1 MTDFREMNLK
11 PELVQ
16 ALERVGFVSA
26 TEVQE
31 RAIPELIKGKNLI
44 VRAKTG
50 TGKTAAFI
58 IPILQAIMGGG
69 RSREVEAIIIVPT
82 RELAL
87 QIAKFAQDVGG
98 PLRVNTTTV
107 YGGASI
113 NTQIQ
118 ALRSG
123 ANIVVGTP
131 GRVKDLLNRGVL
143 RLGQVKFM
151 VLDEAD
157 IMFDMGFIEDVEY
170 IISTVPE
177 NRQLMLFSATI
188 TNDVARVAERFSRDN
203 ERITVG
209 SEEEPVVNTIKHL
222 YAIVP
227 YKLKFS
233 GLLAYIKEYAPK
245 KAIIFART
253 KFEAN
258 AISRVLL
265 SQKYNAI
272 LMHGGLTQ
280 SAREKSLISFRGGA
294 QFLIATNVASR
305 GLDIADIT
313 DIINFGAPDDPRVY
327 VHRVGRSARMGKEGR
342 AMTIADD
349 QQKGLIQDIE
359 VYTNVRLNRIDLNT
373 EPFEHMPLPIK
384 ERGGF
389 GGRSGGGGGRF
400 THGRGGRFGGG
411 GGQYSG
417 QHRSG
422 FRGDNSNE
430 RRSGGNRPKGR
441 RGPSPLW
448 ENG

>member
-1 MTDFREMNLK
+1 MNLK

-16 ALERVGFVSA
+16 ALERIGFVSP

-31 RAIPELIKGKNLI
+31 KAIPELIKGKNLI

-50 TGKTAAFI
+50 TGKTGAFI
-58 IPILQAIMGGG
+58 VPIMQTMN
-69 RSREVEAIIIVPT
+69 RSRDVEALIIVPT

-87 QIAKFAQDVGG
+87 QIAKFAQQVGG
-98 PLRVNTTTV
+98 PMHIGTTTV

-113 NTQIQ
+113 NAQIQ
-118 ALRSG
+118 ALRNG
-123 ANIVVGTP
+123 PNIVVGTP
-131 GRVKDLLNRGVL
+131 GRVKDLINRGVL
-143 RLGQVKFM
+143 RLDRVRYM

-157 IMFDMGFIEDVEY
+157 IMFDMGFIDDVEY
-170 IISTVPE
+170 IIGSVPKDK
-177 NRQLMLFSATI
+177 QLMLFSATI
-188 TNDVARVAERFSRDN
+188 TNDVARVAERFSHNN

-222 YAIVP
+222 YALVP
-227 YKLKFS
+227 FRFKFS

-265 SQKYNAI
+265 SQNYNAI

-280 SAREKSLISFRGGA
+280 SAREKSLVSFRGGA

-305 GLDIADIT
+305 GLDIADVT
-313 DIINFGAPDDPRVY
+313 DIINFGAPEDPRVY

-359 VYTNVRLNRIDLNT
+359 VYTNVRLTRIDLNT
-373 EPFEHMPLPIK
+373 EPFEKLQLPIK
-384 ERGGF
+384 EK
-389 GGRSGGGGGRF
+389 SYGGGGGRF
-400 THGRGGRFGGG
+400 GGRGHPGGGGGRFGQSSRFGG
-411 GGQYSG
+411 GSGGHSGPHRGSYS
-417 QHRSG
+417 RSG
-422 FRGDNSNE
+422 SPEGKRG
-430 RRSGGNRPKGR
+430 GRPGAK

-448 ENG
+448 